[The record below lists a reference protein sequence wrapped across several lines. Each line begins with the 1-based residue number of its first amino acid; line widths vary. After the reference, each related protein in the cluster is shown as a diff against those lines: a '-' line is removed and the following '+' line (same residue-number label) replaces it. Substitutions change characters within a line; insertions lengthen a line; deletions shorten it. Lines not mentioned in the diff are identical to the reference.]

1 MFSSSLLEA
10 MFAMAQLIYEMAD
23 DGLLF
28 QGLTWIHAHTKTP
41 VITIVAFGTL
51 AGK

>member
-1 MFSSSLLEA
+1 MFVMS
-10 MFAMAQLIYEMAD
+10 QLIYEMAE

-28 QGLTWIHAHTKTP
+28 RGLTWIHACTKTP
-41 VITIVAFGTL
+41 VITIVVFGTL